1 MEDVLQKL
9 IDQLAEA
16 QSVVTLM
23 QTTIFSLIESVDGL
37 TEEQKESL
45 TAKIKAAQDSVPEW
59 L

>member
-9 IDQLAEA
+9 IDQLTEA
-16 QSVVTLM
+16 QRVVTTM
-23 QTTIFSLIESVDGL
+23 QSTIFSLIESVDGL

-45 TAKIKAAQDSVPEW
+45 TAKIKVAQNSVPEW